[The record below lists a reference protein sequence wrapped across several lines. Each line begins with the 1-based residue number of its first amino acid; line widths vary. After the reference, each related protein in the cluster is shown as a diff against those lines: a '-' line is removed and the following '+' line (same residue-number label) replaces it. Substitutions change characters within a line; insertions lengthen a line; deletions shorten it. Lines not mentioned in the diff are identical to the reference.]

1 MKTLILIAM
10 MIVMLNVTYAQNQE
24 QVSKIKIK
32 FGTEKV
38 KAGQSITLIDWMDF
52 GLKPQM
58 GSLFA
63 KTFNEVADYLRWQD
77 FYDDFDFGCVAN
89 IGLDLKK
96 NIKLNAAYNL
106 GMLKFDNNFGEARGY
121 NFRVSIRFNF

>member
-1 MKTLILIAM
+1 M

-32 FGTEKV
+32 FDTEKV

-52 GLKPQM
+52 GLTPQM

-77 FYDDFDFGCVAN
+77 FYNDFDFGFNAK
-89 IGLDLKK
+89 IGLDMGK
-96 NIKLNAAYNL
+96 NLELATNYNL
-106 GMLKFDNNFGEARGY
+106 GILKFDNNFGEARGY
-121 NFRVSIRFNF
+121 DVMLSLRFNF